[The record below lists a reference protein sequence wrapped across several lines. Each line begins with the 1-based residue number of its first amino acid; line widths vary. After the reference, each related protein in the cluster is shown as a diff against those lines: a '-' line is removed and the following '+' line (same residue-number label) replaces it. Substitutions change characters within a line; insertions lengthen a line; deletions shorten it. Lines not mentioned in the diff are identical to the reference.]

1 MREIATNLDQIFRN
15 FSARPLEVQELKKFY
30 VPAKE
35 GRGADPTWRIKNMLV
50 KNQDINTH
58 ILFAGYRGCGKS
70 TELNRLQSQLQ
81 DDFLVINFSVM
92 QELDVVSLHYI
103 ELFIVTMEKLFTF
116 AKEHKL
122 DINQEYLDSINLWM
136 SSTEIQEIKDKYIG
150 TDAEVGVDAK
160 ITIPFLA
167 GFFTKFK
174 AVAKVSKSL
183 KEVLTTNVE
192 PKLSQ
197 LIDLCNQLINEI
209 RINLKEIGKKD
220 MLLIMEDLDKI
231 PLDRAKELFFNYSK
245 QLSLLQINCIFTYPI
260 ALFHSPLSKTIGI
273 NFDTTYELPM
283 IKVHPKD
290 DHKKIDEDGVGI
302 MKSIIAKRMNID
314 LFEEES
320 IMMDAIKYSGGCIRD
335 LFTLIKESADN
346 ALEFERLK
354 ITKKDFQQAYYKL
367 KKEYDNTIADKSDE
381 NGKVLTSVKDYFE
394 ALVNL
399 VNSDT
404 KKPENTDVVLDLRQ
418 NLTILGYN
426 GEGWCDVHPI
436 VRDILIERKKI

>member
-1 MREIATNLDQIFRN
+1 MIAVNLDQIFRK
-15 FSARPLEVQELKKFY
+15 FSTKPLELDQLEEYY
-30 VPAKE
+30 VPAQE
-35 GRGADPTWRIKNMLV
+35 GRGANPTWRIKNLLS

-70 TELNRLQSQLQ
+70 TELNRLQKELQ
-81 DDFLVINFSVM
+81 HDFLVVNFSVM
-92 QELDVVSLHYI
+92 EELDVVSLHYI

-116 AKEHKL
+116 ANDNNL
-122 DINQEYLDSINLWM
+122 DINQEYLDSINHWM
-136 SSTEIQEIKDKYIG
+136 DTTEIKEIRDKYLGAESEIG
-150 TDAEVGVDAK
+150 GDGK

-167 GFFTKFK
+167 SFFTKFK
-174 AVAKVSKSL
+174 ASAKVSKSL

-209 RINLKEIGKKD
+209 RSNLSSIGKKD
-220 MLLIMEDLDKI
+220 MLLIMEDLDKV

-245 QLSLLQINCIFTYPI
+245 QLTLLQINCIFTYPI

-273 NFDTTYELPM
+273 NFHTTYELPM
-283 IKVHPKD
+283 IKVHQKD
-290 DHKKIDEDGVGI
+290 NHEVIDTGGVEI
-302 MKSIIAKRMNID
+302 MKDIISKRMDPN
-314 LFEEES
+314 LFEDAS

-335 LFTLIKESADN
+335 LFTLIKEAADN
-346 ALEFERLK
+346 ALEFERDK
-354 ITKKDFQQAYYKL
+354 ITKKDFKQAYYKL

-381 NGKVLTSVKDYFE
+381 KGKVITSVSDYFE
-394 ALVNL
+394 ALVTL